1 MSQTTHFYDVKFLAW
16 YSGSVK
22 FWTNIISV
30 RFTHLLEDFGQK
42 SVFGS
47 KTVIFG
53 HYYMVYPADTTCGA
67 FSQQIWPGIFPH
79 SACVKLPVALTVVYI
94 AYYTELDLQ
103 ICNYSPKRRICRV
116 YSNENF
122 CGHFCS
128 RRKAANF
135 CHSVYKEFRNSHATL
150 RHKPKGPLNWLYF
163 VRKVQDCVLQHPMR
177 KHLLPWKKK
186 VGGHKWKRFIKHFS
200 LDRPSLPLHRWNYVP
215 V

>member
-1 MSQTTHFYDVKFLAW
+1 MGKNVFWVKNSVSWAVLW
-16 YSGSVK
+16 YIRP
-22 FWTNIISV
+22 TQ
-30 RFTHLLEDFGQK
+30 L
-42 SVFGS
+42 
-47 KTVIFG
+47 
-53 HYYMVYPADTTCGA
+53 
-67 FSQQIWPGIFPH
+67 FPH
-79 SACVKLPVALTVVYI
+79 SACVKFVVALTVVYI

-103 ICNYSPKRRICRV
+103 ICNYARNRRICRV

-128 RRKAANF
+128 RRKAGNF

-200 LDRPSLPLHRWNYVP
+200 LDRPSLPLHR
-215 V
+215 